1 MKDLDVLLIYR
12 NVLLRKLA
20 SVDMNAVKEHPEVK
34 APIGSGFGEDSAL
47 ANVAL
52 YCQAFEQAGEECP
65 ELPGV
70 TLVALNLLVAKLEKE
85 GVFDLVG
92 ISTGPTC

>member
-1 MKDLDVLLIYR
+1 MKDLSVLLLYR
-12 NVLLRKLA
+12 SILLTKLA
-20 SVDMNAVKEHPEVK
+20 GVDMNAVREHPEVK
-34 APIGSGFGEDSAL
+34 APISAGYTEDSAL
-47 ANVAL
+47 SNVAL

-70 TLVALNLLVAKLEKE
+70 TLVALNLLLAKLEEE

-92 ISTGPTC
+92 MSSEPTC